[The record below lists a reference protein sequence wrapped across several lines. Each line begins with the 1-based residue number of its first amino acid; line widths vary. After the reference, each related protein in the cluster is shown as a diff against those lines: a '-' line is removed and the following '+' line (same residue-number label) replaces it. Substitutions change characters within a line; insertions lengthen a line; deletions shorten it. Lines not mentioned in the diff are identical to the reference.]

1 MLEAM
6 KDKNARLVER
16 LVRKHLDK
24 GKEIILREIQEGR
37 MAP

>member
-6 KDKNARLVER
+6 RDKNARLVER
-16 LVRKHLDK
+16 LVRKHMDRGKDIIL
-24 GKEIILREIQEGR
+24 KEIEEGR

>member
-1 MLEAM
+1 M